1 MWHRRNV
8 SPDRE
13 CTCEQSMSQLPMEG
27 KHPELSVR
35 IKTRSEIVRSIQG
48 DRRGKTEVGLDHD
61 HLSSVKAFGVGDRG
75 QLLQHAW
82 TTGLERDN
90 RLIEPLIMFACARST
105 KLCELKDLGENG
117 AIDYLKNSI
126 SIWNK
131 SNSSDTMS
139 LKTFEDARKVAY
151 KACVYARCTH
161 TQGSVSY
168 KNETAYELCTLRIET
183 NIFRLESMGMIVSD
197 ILTSKTLEIQ
207 RNRSLIYSDIPNI
220 LLWTRDR
227 SRKFKLR
234 AHNGAR
240 ETNKDLSEETSIGN
254 RANIE
259 GAKKEP
265 KSLLSELADD
275 INRGSNVYKIIQWHF
290 ASPLTLHFT
299 VVHES
304 MIKSTKNAS
313 TVLYS
318 RADISKEERITTIIS
333 AKGLVNPRQS

>member
-1 MWHRRNV
+1 MGSCCN
-8 SPDRE
+8 
-13 CTCEQSMSQLPMEG
+13 MLGLPG
-27 KHPELSVR
+27 WK
-35 IKTRSEIVRSIQG
+35 
-48 DRRGKTEVGLDHD
+48 
-61 HLSSVKAFGVGDRG
+61 
-75 QLLQHAW
+75 
-82 TTGLERDN
+82 RDN
-90 RLIEPLIMFACARST
+90 RLIEPLIMFACAWST

-117 AIDYLKNSI
+117 ATDYLKNSI

-161 TQGSVSY
+161 TKGSVSY

-207 RNRSLIYSDIPNI
+207 RNRSLIYSDIPSI

-227 SRKFKLR
+227 GRKFKLR

-254 RANIE
+254 RANIK